1 MAIATA
7 TALALAAGLGSAGLT
22 AYNTNKTA
30 KKQDRVAADGIRKQ
44 AENQRQV
51 NARLNQTISEAQKSN
66 PDDER
71 KTTQAQYL
79 TQLLASM
86 GQAKTGLAKRGISEQ
101 FDEQA
106 AGASADIGSYG
117 NDIAGLFSRMDAPIL
132 QRQGEQNAYGNLGMD
147 LDVLGGNVRGD
158 AFLNELKMKSIRR
171 NPWLDLAAGLAS
183 GYASTGGAGFGGGG
197 GGSNFGVPAQGS
209 GGSFLTGG
217 SGLGTTW
224 GTGRGLAAAGY
235 GP

>member
-7 TALALAAGLGSAGLT
+7 TALALAAAAGSAGLT
-22 AYNTNKTA
+22 AYNTKKTA
-30 KKQDRVAADGIRKQ
+30 DRQDRTAADGIRKQ
-44 AENQRQV
+44 ADNQRQV

-71 KTTQAQYL
+71 KTTQGQYL
-79 TQLLASM
+79 NQLLASM

-117 NDIAGLFSRMDAPIL
+117 NDIASLFSRMDAPIL
-132 QRQGEQNAYGNLGMD
+132 QRQGEQTAYGNLGMD
-147 LDVLGGNVRGD
+147 LDVMGGNVRGD
-158 AFLNELKMKSIRR
+158 AFLNDLKLKSIRR

-183 GYASTGGAGFGGGG
+183 GYASTGGAGFGG

-235 GP
+235 GR